1 MAALRTFTTVFA
13 VLAASVA
20 ARDPLRASKLT
31 SQSAFHK
38 FESNEASKH
47 FLRGPGSA
55 ADTQVHVAPFLMA
68 DAEVTGEVRWADTVA
83 GWAGAA
89 RGLLHGKRRPSRYS
103 RCNVCTMIS
112 CNKDTGICSGHCK
125 RGKRLYT
132 CRRNSLKAAKAPC
145 IDNLPE
151 ISDLPAAAL
160 DPLHSVSVAATAPF
174 MGCANI
180 TGLPSGCPTAGTRGE
195 PDDGQRFTVLG
206 SACKQY
212 RYSIKQCERAF
223 TPYYPFG
230 FCVCLTRSDA
240 GSINLAACRLPEVR
254 YVDPAAEETDGVPV
268 RVWPEGNTTMTLY
281 GVREPLDLV
290 RHRYNTS
297 FHFLGATVDVEM
309 VVEDALLSDAD
320 SLTLDGPLEYVDG

>member
-1 MAALRTFTTVFA
+1 MAALCTFTTIFA
-13 VLAASVA
+13 VLAASA
-20 ARDPLRASKLT
+20 AGRDPLRASKFT

-55 ADTQVHVAPFLMA
+55 ADTQVHVVPFLVA

-125 RGKRLYT
+125 KGKQLFT
-132 CRRNSLKAAKAPC
+132 CRRNSIKAAQAPC
-145 IDNLPE
+145 TDNLPE
-151 ISDLPAAAL
+151 ISNLPADTL
-160 DPLHSVSVAATAPF
+160 DPLHSVSVAVTAPF
-174 MGCANI
+174 IGCANI
-180 TGLPSGCPTAGTRGE
+180 TGLPNGCPAAGTRGE

-206 SACKQY
+206 SACRQY

-230 FCVCLTRSDA
+230 FCVCLTRSDE
-240 GSINLAACRLPEVR
+240 GVDDLGACRLPELR
-254 YVDPAAEETDGVPV
+254 YKAPDAAETGGVPV
-268 RVWPEGNTTMTLY
+268 GVVPEGNMTMTTY
-281 GVREPLDLV
+281 GVREQLFV
-290 RHRYNTS
+290 SRNTYDAR
-297 FHFLGATVDVEM
+297 FHFLGATVDAEM
-309 VVEDALLSDAD
+309 VLGDVLLNDAEY
-320 SLTLDGPLEYVDG
+320 LTLDGPLEDFH